1 MLAPSLTHA
10 WFICVRKQQHTL
22 PPSGCRLALPSSAAA
37 CQVHPD
43 VFQLRV
49 PIPQLGALQS
59 VRCGFLAT
67 NIREL
72 SAVRGKRQWA
82 LGAFTV
88 LSCVV
93 NGAGY
98 LSWGEGSLPHHIYP
112 GSASCG
118 LSSSSS
124 GTSQANAPGP
134 ASDSV
139 KSSSTCE
146 RDERQRSK
154 HEMSGTGTWAE
165 LFVSCIIEAHG
176 WKLRGELANAIILK
190 TGQWWV
196 PFSTPNS
203 ASHVN

>member
-22 PPSGCRLALPSSAAA
+22 PPSGCGLAVPSSADA

-49 PIPQLGALQS
+49 SIPQLGALQS

-67 NIREL
+67 HIREL

-82 LGAFTV
+82 RGAFTV

-118 LSSSSS
+118 FGSSPS
-124 GTSQANAPGP
+124 GTSQADAPGP

-146 RDERQRSK
+146 RDERQQSK
-154 HEMSGTGTWAE
+154 HEMSGME
-165 LFVSCIIEAHG
+165 HEQSFLCPVS
-176 WKLRGELANAIILK
+176 LRHMNENC
-190 TGQWWV
+190 V
-196 PFSTPNS
+196 
-203 ASHVN
+203 VNWLMQSF